1 MEWLIRNGGNAE
13 KVPKYDCGTSDRSAG
28 AKDSVIGTAF
38 IAYGVVAEQKRVYFQ
53 LIYILDL
60 MVMTKKQHRK
70 LSCYKIMI
78 ALGIYDMAAIA
89 INSLLTGYF
98 WLKGSNYCTNPTF
111 MFFVGAIGLGLW
123 CGACMNCFVL
133 VINRLLDIWNKNI
146 LEMLFDGGRTWMV
159 LLIPFIYSLYF
170 CFFTTPLLFNSNH
183 TAWFFSTFAPGH
195 NNEDFFIQCASICMA
210 NLIAALIYVYM
221 QFFTTPSYFVLIGH
235 ICWQLGHGF
244 PAIVY
249 LLLNRTIQREVLEML
264 RISKPTKTSP
274 LGQSHMRVHGVT
286 DSYHP

>member
-1 MEWLIRNGGNAE
+1 MLVQIIKKFIEFFLEFQMEWLIRNGGDAE

-38 IAYGVVAEQKRVYFQ
+38 IAYGVVAE

-111 MFFVGAIGLGLW
+111 MFVVGAIGLGTY
-123 CGACMNCFVL
+123 AFVQDAF
-133 VINRLLDIWNKNI
+133 ILL
-146 LEMLFDGGRTWMV
+146 
-159 LLIPFIYSLYF
+159 
-170 CFFTTPLLFNSNH
+170 
-183 TAWFFSTFAPGH
+183 
-195 NNEDFFIQCASICMA
+195 
-210 NLIAALIYVYM
+210 
-221 QFFTTPSYFVLIGH
+221 
-235 ICWQLGHGF
+235 
-244 PAIVY
+244 
-249 LLLNRTIQREVLEML
+249 
-264 RISKPTKTSP
+264 
-274 LGQSHMRVHGVT
+274 
-286 DSYHP
+286 